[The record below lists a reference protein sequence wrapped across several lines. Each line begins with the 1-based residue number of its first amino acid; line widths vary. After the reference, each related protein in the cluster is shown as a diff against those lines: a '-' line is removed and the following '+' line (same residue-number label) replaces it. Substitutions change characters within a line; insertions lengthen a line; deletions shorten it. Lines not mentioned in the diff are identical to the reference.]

1 MKVLV
6 TGATGFLGS
15 HLCRRLIQDGHEV
28 TVLRRPTSNNN
39 ALSDLNLI
47 HETGDVTD
55 SESVNRAVKGN
66 EVVVHAAAHLA
77 HWGFHKETQHEVN
90 VQGAKNVVEACQQF
104 GVRRLLHISSVATI
118 GIPERH
124 QQPAREGFKFNL
136 ENSPLTYHISKKR
149 AEETVL
155 VGVEKGL
162 DAVIVNPSSF
172 WGPLGKEFKGA
183 AFALIAK
190 QMAIIP
196 YFTGGMCVAHVQDV
210 VEGIVAAIEKGKTGQ
225 RYILGGDNLPYRS
238 IVETGAKKLGLK
250 RKFVPIPN
258 LLTGLAAMTLEP
270 LSRITKRQP
279 RITYAVHYC
288 ASRFAYYDSSKAKN
302 ELSYSP
308 RDFNALLDECVAFTE
323 AREKAK
329 SNLSLSSESKAVQN

>member
-15 HLCRRLIQDGHEV
+15 HLCRQLIRDGHEV
-28 TVLRRPTSNNN
+28 TVLRRSTSNNN

-47 HETGDVTD
+47 HEVGDVTD
-55 SESVNRAVKGN
+55 LESVKRAVKGN
-66 EVVVHAAAHLA
+66 EIVVHTAAHLA
-77 HWGFHKETQHEVN
+77 HWGFHKETQFEVN
-90 VQGAKNVVEACQQF
+90 AQGTKNVVEACRQF
-104 GVRRLLHISSVATI
+104 GIRRLLHVSSVATI

-124 QQPAREGFKFNL
+124 QQLAREDFTFNL

-149 AEETVL
+149 AEEIVL
-155 VGVEKGL
+155 AEVDLGL

-172 WGPLGKEFKGA
+172 WGPFEKEYRGA
-183 AFALIAK
+183 AFALMAK
-190 QMAIIP
+190 QMAIVP
-196 YFTGGMCVAHVQDV
+196 YFTGGMCVAHVLDV

-238 IVETGAKKLGLK
+238 IVEMGAQKLGLQ

-258 LLTGLAAMTLEP
+258 LLTWLAAMTLEP

-279 RITYAVHYC
+279 RITHAVHYC

-302 ELSYSP
+302 ELGYSP
-308 RDFNALLDECVAFTE
+308 RDFNDLLDECVSFTE
-323 AREKAK
+323 LRGKAESNPPLSREG
-329 SNLSLSSESKAVQN
+329 KAVQN